1 MFPGSSFIKSGAVV
15 AFTALLAAAC
25 SGGSATSAAPSSTTS
40 TTTTAVPTSTTALPS
55 TTTTT
60 ATTTT
65 TTAAPVVV
73 VDAADFGPYEV
84 GRTTISL
91 VDDTR
96 EGRTLP
102 VDVWYPVDQG
112 ISAEASVY
120 SFAPTIEYASEHALD
135 GPPMSAD
142 GPFPLIVYSHGNNGL
157 RWVSAFLTE
166 RLASHGFIVVAPD
179 HVGNTL
185 IDAFFGNADP
195 ADVVESNRLAD
206 IDFVLSSVLD
216 GSGSQFLADMSESV
230 DVDNIGMVGHSLGGW
245 TEFNVAGD
253 TPESPA
259 DPRVKAIVGLA
270 AFTESIPDETLRSI
284 HVPTLLVGGTLDVTV
299 DISAN
304 IDRPFAEIPGR
315 PLYRVDIKGAGHQ
328 SFSDV
333 CLYQRLLPTIQGM
346 PQIVID
352 AIDSYA
358 VEGCTDI
365 HLDWVEA
372 QRITDTY
379 TIGFFIDQL
388 TDRVDASPIF
398 EPGFAESFPAA
409 TFAAA
414 GS

>member
-1 MFPGSSFIKSGAVV
+1 
-15 AFTALLAAAC
+15 
-25 SGGSATSAAPSSTTS
+25 
-40 TTTTAVPTSTTALPS
+40 
-55 TTTTT
+55 
-60 ATTTT
+60 
-65 TTAAPVVV
+65 VV

-91 VDDTR
+91 VDDSR
-96 EGRTLP
+96 GGRTLP
-102 VDVWYPVDQG
+102 VDIWYPVDPG
-112 ISAEASVY
+112 VSAEASVY

-135 GPPMSAD
+135 GPPMSGD
-142 GPFPLIVYSHGNNGL
+142 GPFPLVVYSHGNNGL

-195 ADVVESNRLAD
+195 PDVVESNRLAD
-206 IDFVLSSVLD
+206 MDFVLSSVLD
-216 GSGSQFLADMSESV
+216 GAGSPVLADMSASV
-230 DVDNIGMVGHSLGGW
+230 DADNIGMVGHSLGGW
-245 TEFNVAGD
+245 TEFNVVGD

-270 AFTESIPDETLRSI
+270 AFTESISDETLGSI
-284 HVPTLLVGGTLDVTV
+284 DVPALLIGGTLDITV

-304 IDRPFAEIPGR
+304 VDRPFAEMPGR

-333 CLYQRLLPTIQGM
+333 CLYQQLLPTIPGM

-358 VEGCTDI
+358 VEGCTDV

-398 EPGFAESFPAA
+398 EPGFAENFPAA